1 MGVVRP
7 IHIRLPVPQKPL
19 PMRSSRIVGVGQTAQ
34 QQAFNNVADGAPDRP
49 APPQRGVR
57 RGGSEC
63 KSNGSIAQFFSHSAI
78 SSLYNRAEGG
88 SADSEPSAYAAA
100 YDGKEVHNVART
112 LALPMP

>member
-78 SSLYNRAEGG
+78 SSLYNRAEGVQVR
-88 SADSEPSAYAAA
+88 PTRN
-100 YDGKEVHNVART
+100 H
-112 LALPMP
+112 